1 MKLLDFFIK
10 DNTRAWLLIILLGVG
25 GVISFLNIG
34 KLEDP
39 AFTIKTAV
47 IVTRYDGA
55 SAKQVEEEVTLP
67 LERFIQQLPYVDNIT
82 SISGV
87 GLSQIT
93 VSILDRYG
101 PNELPQIWDTLRRR
115 VADAALA
122 FPPGVSPPFVND
134 DFGDV
139 YGIFLSLYGKGYSNQ
154 SLRDFAE
161 TLRRELVVIPGVGKV
176 VISGI
181 IPEEIQIEVSRAKM
195 ASFNITPQ
203 RLHAILS
210 QQNVVSNAGNVLVGN
225 KKIRLNPTG
234 EFSSV
239 QELSTVVISEPG
251 APKSVYLRDIATI
264 TQGVTHAPNNIY
276 RANGMSAVVLGVSF
290 APNVSVINVGNL
302 VKEKLNEL
310 ESERPAGME
319 MSLFYDQASE
329 VETAVNGFIANF
341 LISLLIVIG
350 ILLLFMGAK
359 SGIVIA
365 LSLALNVLGTLFI
378 MKMLDIELQRI
389 SLGALVISLSMLV
402 DNSIVIVEGVLI
414 AGKQGKSLLAAIRY
428 AVGKTML
435 PLLGA
440 TIIAILAFAPIG
452 LSNDSTGEYCK
463 SLFQVL
469 LISLMLSWF
478 IALTITPVLMKWIFK
493 DHGEGTLTEVSTV
506 DEKVADAT
514 VKPADVAATET
525 LTEDSEQKKDEAIYS
540 GAVFRIY
547 MGTLDKLLSFKTPTL
562 LILGALLALSIWGF
576 GSVRQSFFPPS
587 NTPIFF
593 VDLWLPFNTDIKHT
607 ERVAAEIEQH
617 IREKEPVK
625 GTVVTTGQGALRFIL
640 TYNAQRLYSNYAQI
654 LVKTDDLQV
663 IPGMVK
669 EIESYIRAQYP
680 DVRVQS
686 KRIMFGPSN
695 SSSIE
700 ARFIGADPEVLRNL
714 ADQTIQIF
722 NTVPSAD
729 GVMHDWRERVQV
741 IRPQYSQYL
750 GSELGVDKRE
760 VDLALRLNFEGAP
773 VGIYRD
779 GSRLMPIML
788 QTPAEEHLNVEH
800 LNDVMV
806 WSNAQRTFIPIDN
819 VVSEFTSEWED
830 PLIMR
835 RDRKRTLTVMA
846 DPSSVSGETSAELL
860 QQIKPK
866 MDSLVLP
873 QGYSLEWGGD
883 YESTKNA
890 QSGLL
895 LSLPVAFVIMFIIT
909 VLMFSSLKN
918 AVAIWLT
925 VPLAMIGVTFGFLL
939 TGIPF
944 GFMAL
949 IGLLSLSGMLIRNGI
964 VLVEEIGLQRKEKP
978 FKEAVIYAAASRMR
992 PILLT
997 AFTTVL
1003 GLIPLLSDA
1012 FFQSMAVVIMFG
1024 LGFATVLTLLILPV
1038 IYSCFN
1044 KPDPVTGH

>member
-276 RANGMSAVVLGVSF
+276 RANGMQAVVLGVSF

-506 DEKVADAT
+506 DEKAADAT

-525 LTEDSEQKKDEAIYS
+525 LTEDSEQKDEAIYS

-547 MGTLDKLLSFKTPTL
+547 MGTLDKLLRFKTPTL
-562 LILGALLALSIWGF
+562 LLLGALLALSIWGF

>member
-276 RANGMSAVVLGVSF
+276 RANGMQAVVLGVSF

-493 DHGEGTLTEVSTV
+493 DHGEGTLTEVSSV
-506 DEKVADAT
+506 DEKAADAT
-514 VKPADVAATET
+514 VTPADVAATET
-525 LTEDSEQKKDEAIYS
+525 LAEDSEQKDEAIYS

-547 MGTLDKLLSFKTPTL
+547 MGTLDKLLRFKTPTL

>member
-506 DEKVADAT
+506 DEKAADAT

-525 LTEDSEQKKDEAIYS
+525 LTEDSEQKDEAIYS

-547 MGTLDKLLSFKTPTL
+547 MGTLDKLLRFKTSTL

-593 VDLWLPFNTDIKHT
+593 VDLWLPYNTDIKHT

-617 IREKEPVK
+617 IREKAPVK

>member
-506 DEKVADAT
+506 DEKATDAT
-514 VKPADVAATET
+514 VKPADVAVTET
-525 LTEDSEQKKDEAIYS
+525 LAEDSEQKDEAIYS

-547 MGTLDKLLSFKTPTL
+547 MGTLDKLLRFKTPTL

>member
-493 DHGEGTLTEVSTV
+493 DHGEGTLTEVSAV
-506 DEKVADAT
+506 DEKAADAT
-514 VKPADVAATET
+514 IKPADVVATET
-525 LTEDSEQKKDEAIYS
+525 LTEDSEQKDEAIYS

-547 MGTLDKLLSFKTPTL
+547 MGTLDKLLRFKTPTL
-562 LILGALLALSIWGF
+562 LLLGALLALSIWGF

-669 EIESYIRAQYP
+669 EIESHIRAQYP

>member
-276 RANGMSAVVLGVSF
+276 RANGMQAVMLGVSF

-514 VKPADVAATET
+514 VKPADVVATET
-525 LTEDSEQKKDEAIYS
+525 LAEDSEQKDEAIYS

-547 MGTLDKLLSFKTPTL
+547 MGTLDKLLRFKTPTL

>member
-276 RANGMSAVVLGVSF
+276 RANGMQAVVLGVSF

-506 DEKVADAT
+506 DEKAADTT

-525 LTEDSEQKKDEAIYS
+525 LTEDSEQKDEAIYS

-547 MGTLDKLLSFKTPTL
+547 MGTLDKLLRFKTPTL
-562 LILGALLALSIWGF
+562 LLLGALLALSIWGF

>member
-276 RANGMSAVVLGVSF
+276 RANGMSSVVLGVSF

-506 DEKVADAT
+506 DEKAADAT

-525 LTEDSEQKKDEAIYS
+525 LAEDSEQKDEAIYS

-547 MGTLDKLLSFKTPTL
+547 MGSLDKLLRFKTPTL
-562 LILGALLALSIWGF
+562 LLLGALLALSIWGF

-1038 IYSCFN
+1038 IYSCFH

>member
-239 QELSTVVISEPG
+239 QELSTVAISEPG

-506 DEKVADAT
+506 DEKATDAT
-514 VKPADVAATET
+514 VTPADVAVTET
-525 LTEDSEQKKDEAIYS
+525 LAEDSEQKEEAIYS

-547 MGTLDKLLSFKTPTL
+547 MGTLDKLLRFKTPTL
-562 LILGALLALSIWGF
+562 LLLGALLALSIWGF

>member
-506 DEKVADAT
+506 DEKAADAT

-525 LTEDSEQKKDEAIYS
+525 LTEDSEQKDEAIYS

-547 MGTLDKLLSFKTPTL
+547 MGTLDKLLRFKTPTL

-788 QTPAEEHLNVEH
+788 QTPVEEHLNVEH

>member
-276 RANGMSAVVLGVSF
+276 RANGMQAVVLGVSF

-506 DEKVADAT
+506 DEKAADAT

-525 LTEDSEQKKDEAIYS
+525 LTEDSEQKDEAIYS

-547 MGTLDKLLSFKTPTL
+547 MGTLDKLLRFKTPTL

>member
-276 RANGMSAVVLGVSF
+276 RANGMQAVVLGVSF

-506 DEKVADAT
+506 DEKAVDAT
-514 VKPADVAATET
+514 VKPADVVATET
-525 LTEDSEQKKDEAIYS
+525 LTEDSEQKDEAIYS

>member
-122 FPPGVSPPFVND
+122 FPPGVSTPFVND

-195 ASFNITPQ
+195 AAFNITPQ
-203 RLHAILS
+203 WLHAMLS
-210 QQNVVSNAGNVLVGN
+210 QQNVVSNAGNVLVGD

-234 EFSSV
+234 EFNSV
-239 QELSTVVISEPG
+239 QELSSLVISEPG

-264 TQGVTHAPNNIY
+264 TQGMTHAPNNLY
-276 RANGMSAVVLGVSF
+276 RANAMPAVVLGVSF

-302 VKEKLNEL
+302 VKDKLAEL
-310 ESERPAGME
+310 EGERPAGME

-414 AGKQGKSLLAAIRY
+414 AQKQGNNLLSAIRH

-493 DHGEGTLTEVSTV
+493 DNTGAAEMTPSADSDVSS
-506 DEKVADAT
+506 EELSEAT
-514 VKPADVAATET
+514 P
-525 LTEDSEQKKDEAIYS
+525 EAIYS
-540 GAVFRIY
+540 GVVFRMY
-547 MGTLDKLLSFKTPTL
+547 MGILDKLLRFRVLTL
-562 LILGALLALSIWGF
+562 AVLVFLLALSIWGF

-593 VDLWLPFNTDIKHT
+593 VDLWLPYNTDINHT
-607 ERVAAEIEQH
+607 ERVAAEIEKH
-617 IREKEPVK
+617 IRTQEPVK
-625 GTVVTTGQGALRFIL
+625 GTVVTAGQGALRFIL
-640 TYNAQRLYSNYAQI
+640 TYNAQRLYTNYAQI
-654 LVKTDDLQV
+654 LVKTDDLHV

-669 EIESYIRAQYP
+669 EIESYIRSHYP

-700 ARFIGADPEVLRNL
+700 ARFVGADPEVLRNL
-714 ADQTIQIF
+714 ADQSIQIF

-729 GVMHDWRERVQV
+729 GVMHDWREQVLV

-760 VDLALRLNFEGAP
+760 VDLALRLNFEGTP

-779 GSRLMPIML
+779 GSRLMPIVL
-788 QTPAEEHLNVEH
+788 KTPDNEHLNVEH

-806 WSNAQRTFIPIDN
+806 WSHAQRTFIPIDN
-819 VVSEFTSEWED
+819 VVGQFTSEWED

-846 DPSSVSGETSAELL
+846 DPSAESGETSAELL

-866 MDSLVLP
+866 MASLVLP
-873 QGYSLEWGGD
+873 HGYSLAWGGD

-909 VLMFSSLKN
+909 VLMFSSVKN

-964 VLVEEIGLQRKEKP
+964 VLVEEIGLQRAEKP
-978 FKEAVIYAAASRMR
+978 FKEAIIYAAASRMR

-1044 KPDPVTGH
+1044 KPDPLTGY

>member
-115 VADAALA
+115 VADAAMA

-493 DHGEGTLTEVSTV
+493 DHGEGTLTEVSTL
-506 DEKVADAT
+506 DEKAADAT

-525 LTEDSEQKKDEAIYS
+525 LTEDSEQKDEAIYS

-547 MGTLDKLLSFKTPTL
+547 MGTLDKLLRFKTPTL

-607 ERVAAEIEQH
+607 ERVAAEIELH

>member
-276 RANGMSAVVLGVSF
+276 RANGMQAVVLGVSF

-493 DHGEGTLTEVSTV
+493 DHGEGTLTEVSTL
-506 DEKVADAT
+506 DEKVADVA

-525 LTEDSEQKKDEAIYS
+525 LTEDSEQKDEAIYS

-547 MGTLDKLLSFKTPTL
+547 MGTLDKLLRFKTPTL

>member
-493 DHGEGTLTEVSTV
+493 DHGEGTLTEVSAV
-506 DEKVADAT
+506 DEKAADT
-514 VKPADVAATET
+514 TIKPADVVATET
-525 LTEDSEQKKDEAIYS
+525 LTEDSEQKDEAIYS

-547 MGTLDKLLSFKTPTL
+547 MGTLDKLLRFKTPTL
-562 LILGALLALSIWGF
+562 LLLGALLALSIWGF

-788 QTPAEEHLNVEH
+788 QTPVEEHLNVEH

>member
-276 RANGMSAVVLGVSF
+276 RANGMQAVVLGVSF

-506 DEKVADAT
+506 DEKAADAT

-525 LTEDSEQKKDEAIYS
+525 LAEDSEQKDEAIYS
-540 GAVFRIY
+540 GVVFRIY

-1044 KPDPVTGH
+1044 KPDPVTRH

>member
-276 RANGMSAVVLGVSF
+276 RANGMQAVVLGVSF

-514 VKPADVAATET
+514 VKPADVVATET
-525 LTEDSEQKKDEAIYS
+525 LAEDSEQKDEAIYS

-547 MGTLDKLLSFKTPTL
+547 MGTLDKLLRFKTPTL

-700 ARFIGADPEVLRNL
+700 ARFIGADPEVLRHL

>member
-176 VISGI
+176 VISGV

-506 DEKVADAT
+506 DEKAADAT
-514 VKPADVAATET
+514 VKPADVAVTET
-525 LTEDSEQKKDEAIYS
+525 LAEGSEQKDEAIYS

-547 MGTLDKLLSFKTPTL
+547 MGTLDKLLRFKTPTL
-562 LILGALLALSIWGF
+562 LLLGALLALSIWGF

>member
-493 DHGEGTLTEVSTV
+493 DHGEGTLTEVSTI
-506 DEKVADAT
+506 DEKAADAT

-525 LTEDSEQKKDEAIYS
+525 LTEDSEQKDEAIYS

-547 MGTLDKLLSFKTPTL
+547 MGTLDKLLRFKMPTL

>member
-276 RANGMSAVVLGVSF
+276 RANGMQAVVLGVSF

-514 VKPADVAATET
+514 IKPADVAATEA
-525 LTEDSEQKKDEAIYS
+525 LTEDSEQKDEAIYS

-547 MGTLDKLLSFKTPTL
+547 MGTLDKLLRFKTPTL

-1038 IYSCFN
+1038 IYSCFH

>member
-276 RANGMSAVVLGVSF
+276 RANGMQAVVLGVSF

-493 DHGEGTLTEVSTV
+493 DHGQGTLTEVSTV
-506 DEKVADAT
+506 DEKAADAT

-525 LTEDSEQKKDEAIYS
+525 LAEDSEQKDEAIYS

-547 MGTLDKLLSFKTPTL
+547 MGTLDKLLRFKTPTL
-562 LILGALLALSIWGF
+562 LLLGALLALSIWGF

>member
-239 QELSTVVISEPG
+239 QELSMVVISEPG

-414 AGKQGKSLLAAIRY
+414 AGKQGKTLLAAIRY

-506 DEKVADAT
+506 DEKAADAT

-525 LTEDSEQKKDEAIYS
+525 LPEDSEQKDEAIYS

-547 MGTLDKLLSFKTPTL
+547 MGTLDKLLRFKTPTL
-562 LILGALLALSIWGF
+562 LLLGALLALSIWGF

>member
-506 DEKVADAT
+506 DEKAADAT

-525 LTEDSEQKKDEAIYS
+525 LAEDSEQKDEAIYS

-547 MGTLDKLLSFKTPTL
+547 MGTLDKLLRFKTPTL

-625 GTVVTTGQGALRFIL
+625 STVVTTGQGALRFIL

>member
-276 RANGMSAVVLGVSF
+276 RANGMQAVVLGVSF

-506 DEKVADAT
+506 DEKAADAT

-525 LTEDSEQKKDEAIYS
+525 LTEDSEQKDEAIYS

-547 MGTLDKLLSFKTPTL
+547 MGTLDKLLRFKTPTL

-607 ERVAAEIEQH
+607 ERVAAEIELH

>member
-506 DEKVADAT
+506 DEKAADVA

-525 LTEDSEQKKDEAIYS
+525 LTEDSEQKDEAIYS

-547 MGTLDKLLSFKTPTL
+547 MGTLDKLLRFKTPTL

>member
-176 VISGI
+176 VISGV

-506 DEKVADAT
+506 DEKAVDAT
-514 VKPADVAATET
+514 VKPADVVATET
-525 LTEDSEQKKDEAIYS
+525 LAEDSEQKDEAIYS

-547 MGTLDKLLSFKTPTL
+547 MGTLDKLLRFKTPTL

>member
-506 DEKVADAT
+506 DEKASDAT
-514 VKPADVAATET
+514 VTPADVAATEA
-525 LTEDSEQKKDEAIYS
+525 LTEDSEQKDEAIYS

-547 MGTLDKLLSFKTPTL
+547 MGTLDKLLRFKTPTL

>member
-506 DEKVADAT
+506 DEKAADAT

-525 LTEDSEQKKDEAIYS
+525 LAEDSEQKDEAIYS

-547 MGTLDKLLSFKTPTL
+547 MGTLDKLLRFKTPTL

-607 ERVAAEIEQH
+607 ERVAAEIEQY

-1038 IYSCFN
+1038 IYSCFH

>member
-506 DEKVADAT
+506 DEKAADTT
-514 VKPADVAATET
+514 VKPADVVATET
-525 LTEDSEQKKDEAIYS
+525 LAEDSEQKDEAIYS

-547 MGTLDKLLSFKTPTL
+547 MGTLDKLLRFKTPTL

>member
-276 RANGMSAVVLGVSF
+276 RANGMQAVVLGVSF

-506 DEKVADAT
+506 DEKAADAT

-525 LTEDSEQKKDEAIYS
+525 LTEDSEQKEEAIYS

-547 MGTLDKLLSFKTPTL
+547 MGTLDKLLRFKTPTL

>member
-506 DEKVADAT
+506 DEKAADAT

-525 LTEDSEQKKDEAIYS
+525 LAEDSEQKDEAIYS

-547 MGTLDKLLSFKTPTL
+547 MGTLDKLLRFKTPTL

-1044 KPDPVTGH
+1044 KPDPVTEH

>member
-1 MKLLDFFIK
+1 
-10 DNTRAWLLIILLGVG
+10 
-25 GVISFLNIG
+25 
-34 KLEDP
+34 
-39 AFTIKTAV
+39 
-47 IVTRYDGA
+47 A

-506 DEKVADAT
+506 DEKAADAT

-525 LTEDSEQKKDEAIYS
+525 LTEDSELKDEAIYS

-547 MGTLDKLLSFKTPTL
+547 MGTLDKLLRFKTPTL
-562 LILGALLALSIWGF
+562 LLLGALLALSIWGF

-714 ADQTIQIF
+714 A
-722 NTVPSAD
+722 
-729 GVMHDWRERVQV
+729 
-741 IRPQYSQYL
+741 
-750 GSELGVDKRE
+750 
-760 VDLALRLNFEGAP
+760 
-773 VGIYRD
+773 
-779 GSRLMPIML
+779 
-788 QTPAEEHLNVEH
+788 
-800 LNDVMV
+800 
-806 WSNAQRTFIPIDN
+806 
-819 VVSEFTSEWED
+819 
-830 PLIMR
+830 
-835 RDRKRTLTVMA
+835 
-846 DPSSVSGETSAELL
+846 
-860 QQIKPK
+860 
-866 MDSLVLP
+866 
-873 QGYSLEWGGD
+873 
-883 YESTKNA
+883 
-890 QSGLL
+890 
-895 LSLPVAFVIMFIIT
+895 
-909 VLMFSSLKN
+909 
-918 AVAIWLT
+918 
-925 VPLAMIGVTFGFLL
+925 
-939 TGIPF
+939 
-944 GFMAL
+944 
-949 IGLLSLSGMLIRNGI
+949 
-964 VLVEEIGLQRKEKP
+964 
-978 FKEAVIYAAASRMR
+978 
-992 PILLT
+992 
-997 AFTTVL
+997 
-1003 GLIPLLSDA
+1003 
-1012 FFQSMAVVIMFG
+1012 
-1024 LGFATVLTLLILPV
+1024 
-1038 IYSCFN
+1038 
-1044 KPDPVTGH
+1044 

>member
-506 DEKVADAT
+506 DEKAADAT
-514 VKPADVAATET
+514 VKPADVVATET
-525 LTEDSEQKKDEAIYS
+525 LTEDSEQKDEAIYS

-547 MGTLDKLLSFKTPTL
+547 MGTLDKLLRFKTPTL
-562 LILGALLALSIWGF
+562 LLLGALLALSIWGF

>member
-506 DEKVADAT
+506 DEKAADAT

-525 LTEDSEQKKDEAIYS
+525 LAEDSEQKDEAIYS
-540 GAVFRIY
+540 GVVFRIY

>member
-276 RANGMSAVVLGVSF
+276 RANGMPAVVLGVSF

-506 DEKVADAT
+506 DEKAADAT
-514 VKPADVAATET
+514 VTPADVAATET
-525 LTEDSEQKKDEAIYS
+525 LTEDSEQKDEAIYS

-547 MGTLDKLLSFKTPTL
+547 MGTLDKLLRFKTPTL

-617 IREKEPVK
+617 IREKAPVK

>member
-506 DEKVADAT
+506 EEKAADAT

-525 LTEDSEQKKDEAIYS
+525 LAEDSEQKDEAIYS

-547 MGTLDKLLSFKTPTL
+547 MGTLDKLLRFKMPTL

>member
-506 DEKVADAT
+506 DEKAADAT
-514 VKPADVAATET
+514 VTPADVAVTET
-525 LTEDSEQKKDEAIYS
+525 LAEDSEQKDEAIYS

-547 MGTLDKLLSFKTPTL
+547 MGTLDKLLRFKTPTL